1 MIIMQAVNR
10 DYIARQS
17 DVAVDRRKYNFKEIC

>member
-10 DYIARQS
+10 DYVARHS
-17 DVAVDRRKYNFKEIC
+17 DAAVDCRKYNFKEMY